1 MKQLKLFKKKMK
13 PNDGCWNC
21 KHNCQYDL
29 DDCLDAV
36 FPNSVRQGFGG
47 YYYNEWEPIKEKT
60 T

>member
-1 MKQLKLFKKKMK
+1 MLKKMK
-13 PNDGCWNC
+13 PTDGCWNC